1 MMVVG
6 TTSFEVTD
14 LDYVP
19 VVDDQVTLMLERG
32 AGSLVPDIRKTKI
45 RGKYMATR
53 PLMVAGIAGRSIAR
67 RFKNVRS
74 QKSDNI
80 EEFVTITGGKAT
92 TLRGMAEKTADM
104 VCTKMRRTGHL

>member
-32 AGSLVPDIRKTKI
+32 ADLVPEYPKTKM

-53 PLMVAGIAGRSIAR
+53 PLIGKRDCRRSIAAHLNANDH
-67 RFKNVRS
+67 KNP
-74 QKSDNI
+74 I
-80 EEFVTITGGKAT
+80 I
-92 TLRGMAEKTADM
+92 
-104 VCTKMRRTGHL
+104 